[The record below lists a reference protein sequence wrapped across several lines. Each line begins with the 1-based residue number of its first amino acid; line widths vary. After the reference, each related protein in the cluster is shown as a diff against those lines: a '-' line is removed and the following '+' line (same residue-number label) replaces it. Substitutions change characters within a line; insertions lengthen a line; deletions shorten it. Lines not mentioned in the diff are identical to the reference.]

1 MLVDFKMEEQMEQLL
16 VLRAY
21 KLLGTI
27 KYKIVQTTWTNKEI
41 RKLRFTYLPPA
52 WAFFFVFLVHVM
64 ITSSTHVVFADV

>member
-1 MLVDFKMEEQMEQLL
+1 MGQLL

-27 KYKIVQTTWTNKEI
+27 KYKIVQTTWNNREI

-52 WAFFFVFLVHVM
+52 WAIVFLVHVT
-64 ITSSTHVVFADV
+64 IISSTHVVFVDV